1 MQFTIPKP
9 IGRKEHS
16 AKCAFNPHYISLRNE
31 LKAVASSPAMRITR
45 LKTPFLRRLLGLSS
59 VRRLHQD
66 EDGATAVE
74 FAIVSTPFLMF
85 IFALVGCAIYF
96 FMMNSVEKGM
106 DQSSRL
112 IRTGQ
117 AVSSKLTVNQ
127 FKQKICDGAG
137 NWINCSKLQI
147 FVSHYPDWGSVAP
160 EPCIKDN
167 VVIQN
172 PAPGNDA
179 HRHIFGRRQRHRNR
193 DGLLRMGIHVQTSA
207 FQTRQ
212 HDRRVNDD
220 ADGDRFPKRAVS
232 RNLINARS
240 AVLTEKAL
248 HAPAL
253 DHYRQGS
260 RPRLPCRFIWR
271 GGGRIC
277 LHRATA
283 DVDDVRY
290 VRNLACAHRP

>member
-1 MQFTIPKP
+1 
-9 IGRKEHS
+9 
-16 AKCAFNPHYISLRNE
+16 
-31 LKAVASSPAMRITR
+31 MRITR
-45 LKTPFLRRLLGLSS
+45 LKTPFLRHLLGLSS

-172 PAPGNDA
+172 PAPGSDLIAIYSGGASDIVIVTACYEWEFTSKLPLFKLGNMT
-179 HRHIFGRRQRHRNR
+179 
-193 DGLLRMGIHVQTSA
+193 DGSMMMQT
-207 FQTRQ
+207 
-212 HDRRVNDD
+212 
-220 ADGDRFPKRAVS
+220 
-232 RNLINARS
+232 
-240 AVLTEKAL
+240 
-248 HAPAL
+248 
-253 DHYRQGS
+253 
-260 RPRLPCRFIWR
+260 
-271 GGGRIC
+271 
-277 LHRATA
+277 ATA
-283 DVDDVRY
+283 FRSEPY
-290 VRNLACAHRP
+290 PGT

>member
-1 MQFTIPKP
+1 
-9 IGRKEHS
+9 
-16 AKCAFNPHYISLRNE
+16 
-31 LKAVASSPAMRITR
+31 MRITR

-66 EDGATAVE
+66 DDGATAVE

-117 AVSSKLTVNQ
+117 
-127 FKQKICDGAG
+127 KICDGAG
-137 NWINCSKLQI
+137 NWINCNKLQI

-172 PAPGNDA
+172 PAPGNDLIA
-179 HRHIFGRRQRHRNR
+179 IYSGGASDIVIVTACYEWEFTSKLPLFKLGNMT
-193 DGLLRMGIHVQTSA
+193 DGSMMMQT
-207 FQTRQ
+207 
-212 HDRRVNDD
+212 
-220 ADGDRFPKRAVS
+220 
-232 RNLINARS
+232 
-240 AVLTEKAL
+240 
-248 HAPAL
+248 
-253 DHYRQGS
+253 
-260 RPRLPCRFIWR
+260 
-271 GGGRIC
+271 
-277 LHRATA
+277 ATA
-283 DVDDVRY
+283 FRSEPY
-290 VRNLACAHRP
+290 PGT